1 MKWIK
6 KMFFKFLHQN
16 DEELKIMMYINSL
29 DKNDSYNIKVAQS
42 YKRLSNGISIRLGR
56 EGDYKETLSR
66 IKYYTSQYE
75 KYRNLHID
83 QNKDGIK

>member
-29 DKNDSYNIKVAQS
+29 DKDNSYNIKVAQS
-42 YKRLSNGISIRLGR
+42 
-56 EGDYKETLSR
+56 
-66 IKYYTSQYE
+66 
-75 KYRNLHID
+75 
-83 QNKDGIK
+83 

>member
-29 DKNDSYNIKVAQS
+29 DKNDDSYNIKVAQS
-42 YKRLSNGISIRLGR
+42 YKRLSNGIGVRLGR
-56 EGDYKETLSR
+56 EGDDKETLTR

-75 KYRNLHID
+75 KYRDLC
-83 QNKDGIK
+83 NKPKQR